1 MKFKRKIILQG
12 TSKVLRL
19 TKEMVNFLK
28 VDVGDNIVIE
38 DKIVD
43 NKEVLEIRR
52 K

>member
-1 MKFKRKIILQG
+1 MQG